1 MVLLLDIKLIK
12 VPFHKKRCIVIKRF
26 DRFALI
32 TSMLALAQP
41 LLWIV
46 LFLSFNLA
54 QGEKVE
60 EVLGGLFVGWFFS
73 FILSI
78 ISCILIFVHNRNTN
92 ASRIAHVAKKNS
104 VIGIIPFP
112 IVFLLWIVANCF
124 S

>member
-1 MVLLLDIKLIK
+1 M
-12 VPFHKKRCIVIKRF
+12 IKRF

-41 LLWIV
+41 LLWIM
-46 LFLSFNLA
+46 LFLSFNLR

-60 EVLGGLFVGWFFS
+60 EVLGGLIVGCFFG

-78 ISCILIFVHNRNTN
+78 ISCILIFLHNRNTN
-92 ASRIAHVAKKNS
+92 ASRIVYVAKKNS

-112 IVFLLWIVANCF
+112 IVFLFWIIANCY